1 MREIQNH
8 MIINQLYVVDTECL
22 DVTPQTKGL
31 QAFPQLFPSEMES
44 TLKLFKNKQPT
55 VNPFIS
61 LDKTNDPHSFTTP
74 QKRQF
79 KDEQAQQYVNNLPLI
94 CAFDLSIEQL
104 KLVIGTEIQDLA
116 QQTMSIRSQNPSIW
130 TLAIVNTLTTRLIK
144 SGVISKQRSRI
155 LSPMMIM
162 MNLSDFIAEKS

>member
-1 MREIQNH
+1 M
-8 MIINQLYVVDTECL
+8 
-22 DVTPQTKGL
+22 
-31 QAFPQLFPSEMES
+31 
-44 TLKLFKNKQPT
+44 NKP
-55 VNPFIS
+55 N
-61 LDKTNDPHSFTTP
+61 K
-74 QKRQF
+74 
-79 KDEQAQQYVNNLPLI
+79 
-94 CAFDLSIEQL
+94 QL

>member
-1 MREIQNH
+1 MPAA
-8 MIINQLYVVDTECL
+8 YVADTNIWAKAKSLKRHSDGVYFDTECL

-79 KDEQAQQYVNNLPLI
+79 KDEQAQQATETCHRNGNTRFGSTDNVYTVSESIYMDTGHCKYLDN
-94 CAFDLSIEQL
+94 AFN
-104 KLVIGTEIQDLA
+104 KIGRYFKAAIQDSFA
-116 QQTMSIRSQNPSIW
+116 DDDNDEP
-130 TLAIVNTLTTRLIK
+130 
-144 SGVISKQRSRI
+144 
-155 LSPMMIM
+155 
-162 MNLSDFIAEKS
+162 F